1 MKLSEIMSSDLAVI
15 QPDDSLQFAAKK
27 MRDRNVGFLPVC
39 DGETLLGVLSD
50 RDITVRALAEGIDPA
65 VMLSRDLMTTPA
77 IHCYEDEDENESV
90 RLMAE
95 KQIGRLVVLSRDDER
110 VVGVI
115 SLGDLA
121 RKSSTELSAEVLQKV
136 SAPDTSQPEEKA

>member
-15 QPDDSLQFAAKK
+15 QPDDTLQFAAKK

-50 RDITVRALAEGIDPA
+50 RDITVRALAEGMDPA
-65 VMLSRDLMTTPA
+65 VMLSRDLMTTPV
-77 IHCYEDEDENESV
+77 IYCFEDQDVSEAAK
-90 RLMAE
+90 LMAE
-95 KQIGRLVVLSRDDER
+95 KQIRRLVILSRDDER

-121 RKSSTELSAEVLQKV
+121 RNGSTKLSAEVLRKV
-136 SAPDTSQPEEKA
+136 SAPDTSQPEENA